1 MIRFSQ
7 KKSTHNYTLNKNIK
21 CTHPILPRRERE
33 ESCSSRFSPTFL
45 PPSSF
50 SSYLILS
57 CTLQLVCHLGVNLGL
72 CTFRVTT
79 TCRLG
84 MQGADRG
91 SHVGRRCHDSF
102 LFSHMLSSR
111 TTKST
116 THEHASHKK
125 YWKGSFKVTQ
135 IHPKSGIC
143 RKHQS
148 QLLCEIVSTLGHI
161 ASFEHMFSVALMN

>member
-1 MIRFSQ
+1 MYSPNFA
-7 KKSTHNYTLNKNIK
+7 NKRKRRKLLKQILSNFFA
-21 CTHPILPRRERE
+21 PI
-33 ESCSSRFSPTFL
+33 FFFFL
-45 PPSSF
+45 LDS
-50 SSYLILS
+50 LS

-116 THEHASHKK
+116 THEEHASHKK
-125 YWKGSFKVTQ
+125 YWKGSLKVTQ
-135 IHPKSGIC
+135 IHPKIC

-161 ASFEHMFSVALMN
+161 ASCEHIFSVALMN